1 MSPCLLLFLA
11 HRRVTTGCVPGRSFV
26 DGLAMLNPSFRCDFQ
41 VLINETSSEKA
52 RTSPKL
58 TPHSVSTG
66 NAKTQIC
73 FDFTKNQCSRG
84 ASCKFSHDLDLIIQ
98 VNSQEKGICFD
109 FLKGTCARGPLCR
122 FSHDLRNLQNIPFQS
137 TVGTFFSIK

>member
-1 MSPCLLLFLA
+1 MSCSGS
-11 HRRVTTGCVPGRSFV
+11 RCRSFL
-26 DGLAMLNPSFRCDFQ
+26 DAWQCLSHLFSCDLQ
-41 VLINETSSEKA
+41 ALINETNSETA
-52 RTSPKL
+52 RNSPKT
-58 TPHSVSTG
+58 TPHPVVSTG

-122 FSHDLRNLQNIPFQS
+122 FSHDLRNLHNIPFQS
-137 TVGTFFSIK
+137 TVGTFFLIKK